1 LQWTA
6 AADEE
11 DAIALAAV
19 EALGAIARRGGDDGA
34 AAVAAL
40 LSAANEPRTRDAA
53 IAALARLPES
63 CVAAVARGLLLPQP
77 VVRTATIAALA
88 RMQRPEA
95 SAAIRSALDDE
106 DAGVR
111 EQAVVALERLG
122 VRGLSRRLAEMARTD
137 PSRAVRRAAAAAM
150 RDDEGTR

>member
-1 LQWTA
+1 M
-6 AADEE
+6 
-11 DAIALAAV
+11 
-19 EALGAIARRGGDDGA
+19 
-34 AAVAAL
+34 
-40 LSAANEPRTRDAA
+40 
-53 IAALARLPES
+53 
-63 CVAAVARGLLLPQP
+63 
-77 VVRTATIAALA
+77 RTATIAALA